1 MSRIQKISLLLLVFL
16 GVWLGGT
23 SLRAQS
29 QPEEGVFFS
38 VFQTD
43 TSIRD
48 GNLGNKGVRPRV
60 GLVLSGGGAKGIA
73 HVGALKV
80 IEELGIPIDFVGG
93 TSMGS
98 IVGGLYAYGY
108 SAHQLDS
115 IFTAADWRLLL
126 NDQPEWT
133 DVFYED
139 KKNYMLSL
147 PFDFKSEKS
156 IVPIGFLRGQHINN
170 LFYTLT
176 SQSYRYK
183 NFKDFNIPFFC
194 VGANIVNGQPVY
206 MDSGNLAL
214 SMRASMAVPGVFAPV
229 KLDTMILVDGG
240 VLNNFPV
247 DIMRERGA
255 DIVIGV
261 DVGFSYAGAERATSF
276 LGVLEEVVFMG
287 AKTRVLNNRKLCDV
301 LICPNM
307 KGFNTTSFGQTD
319 SLLLR
324 GEQAARSPEI
334 YAQLKEVAER
344 LKGCAPEPEK
354 EKRPYLPPVQV
365 FVTDIRYEGLKKYN
379 ETFIHQ
385 FLQVEVDKWNKLD
398 DITEGINRVYGTNVF
413 SSVTYEFR
421 QDPDRRDGTI
431 LVVRLEESPVNSF
444 KVGVRY
450 DNDRSAA
457 LLAGVKFRNLGF
469 KNSALTV
476 DVELSRMVA
485 ARIDYSV
492 RPNWRRHK
500 RGYSIWMP
508 SANVSFEFYR
518 VSSYLYRD
526 PDDFR
531 VQTSEVR
538 SNRYKVRLYGQSN
551 WKLNVLGGGIGY
563 EYAFNKEFSSDSPLR
578 NDVFNNSY
586 IFPYLYFKHNSY
598 NAKFYPTKGSKMNLE
613 VNLPVKVGRDGNRQD
628 AAPLFLS
635 AYWTSDFAIGI
646 GKHFAL
652 YPGFTLGAILFHN
665 GKNIPIQ
672 QQFFQ
677 GSCADISGWYQSVL
691 PGVQLGQS
699 SGYELVNVRLTAQI
713 MLIKNLY
720 LSLRGGIG
728 KAEYELWDMVRR
740 WDRLLYG
747 GNIGI
752 SYNTPVGPVGL
763 SFQTSNVHS
772 FNVFL
777 NIGYWF

>member
-1 MSRIQKISLLLLVFL
+1 MSYIRKISFPLLVFL
-16 GVWLGGT
+16 GVLLGNT
-23 SLRAQS
+23 RLRAQS
-29 QPEEGVFFS
+29 RPDGGEFFS

-43 TSIRD
+43 TSLRD
-48 GNLGNKGVRPRV
+48 GHLGNKGVRPRV

-73 HVGALKV
+73 HVGVLKV

-115 IFTAADWRLLL
+115 IFLAADWRQLL
-126 NDQPEWT
+126 NDQPDWT

-147 PFDFKSEKS
+147 PFDFKGDKS

-183 NFKDFNIPFFC
+183 TYRDFNTPFFC

-206 MDSGNLAL
+206 MDSGNLAM

-229 KLDTMILVDGG
+229 KMDSMILVDGG
-240 VLNNFPV
+240 VINNFPV
-247 DIMRERGA
+247 DVMRGRGA

-261 DVGFSYAGAERATSF
+261 DVGFAYAGAERSTSF
-276 LGVLEEVVFMG
+276 IGVLEEVVFMG
-287 AKTRVLNNRKLCDV
+287 SRNRVLNNRRMCDV
-301 LICPNM
+301 LIRPDM
-307 KGFNTTSFGQTD
+307 RGFNAASFGQTD

-324 GEQAARSPEI
+324 GERAARNPEI
-334 YAQLKEVAER
+334 YAR
-344 LKGCAPEPEK
+344 LKALADTLQGYAPELEK
-354 EKRPYLPPVQV
+354 EKRPYLPPDQV
-365 FVTDIRYEGLKKYN
+365 FVTEIRYEGLKKYN
-379 ETFIHQ
+379 EDFVHQ
-385 FLQVEVDKWNKLD
+385 FLQVTVDRWNRLD

-413 SSVTYEFR
+413 GSVTYELR
-421 QDPDRRDGTI
+421 QDPERRDGTV

-450 DNDRSAA
+450 DNDRAAA

-476 DVELSRMVA
+476 DVELSKMVA
-485 ARIDYSV
+485 ARLDYSV
-492 RPNWRRHK
+492 RPNWKRHRK
-500 RGYSIWMP
+500 GYSLWMP

-518 VSSYLYRD
+518 VGSYLYRD
-526 PDDFR
+526 PDNFR
-531 VQTSEVR
+531 TRTSEVR

-563 EYAFNKEFSSDSPLR
+563 EYASNKEFYSDSPLR
-578 NDVFNNSY
+578 NDVFSNSY
-586 IFPYLYFKHNSY
+586 VFPYIYFRHNSY
-598 NAKFYPTKGSKMNLE
+598 NAKFYPTKGSRMNLE
-613 VNLPVKVGRDGNRQD
+613 VNLPVKVGRDGDRQN

-646 GKHFAL
+646 GRHFAL
-652 YPGFTLGAILFHN
+652 YPGFTLGTILFNN

-677 GSCADISGWYQSVL
+677 GSCADISGWYHSVL

-713 MLIKNLY
+713 MLVRNLY

>member
-1 MSRIQKISLLLLVFL
+1 MSHIKHISFLLLVFL
-16 GVWLGGT
+16 GILSGNT
-23 SLRAQS
+23 RLRAQS
-29 QPEEGVFFS
+29 TPEDGEIFS
-38 VFQTD
+38 VFQAD
-43 TSIRD
+43 TSLRD
-48 GNLGNKGVRPRV
+48 GDLGDKGVRPRV

-73 HVGALKV
+73 HIGVLKV

-115 IFTAADWRLLL
+115 IFLSADWGLLL
-126 NDQPEWT
+126 NDKPEWT

-147 PFDFKSEKS
+147 PFDFKGDNS

-183 NFKDFNIPFFC
+183 TFRDFNTPFFC
-194 VGANIVNGQPVY
+194 VGANIVNGQAVY
-206 MDSGNLAL
+206 MDSGNLAM

-229 KLDTMILVDGG
+229 KMDTMILVDGG

-247 DIMRERGA
+247 GVMRERGA

-261 DVGFSYAGAERATSF
+261 DVGFSYAGAEHATSF
-276 LGVLEEVVFMG
+276 IGVLEEVVFMG
-287 AKTRVLNNRKLCDV
+287 SKNRVLNNRKLCDV
-301 LICPNM
+301 LVRPNM
-307 KGFNTTSFGQTD
+307 SGFNTTSFGQAD
-319 SLLLR
+319 SLLSR
-324 GEQAARSPEI
+324 GEKAARDPEV
-334 YAQLKEVAER
+334 YAQLKKVADM
-344 LKGCAPEPEK
+344 LKGYAPEAEK
-354 EKRPYLPPVQV
+354 EKRPYLPPAQV

-379 ETFIHQ
+379 ENYIHQ
-385 FLQVEVDKWNKLD
+385 FLQVEIDKWNRLD
-398 DITEGINRVYGTNVF
+398 DIVAGINRVYGSNVF
-413 SSVTYEFR
+413 SSVTYEFE
-421 QDPDRRDGTI
+421 QDPDRRDGTV
-431 LVVRLEESPVNSF
+431 LVVHLEESPVNSF

-469 KNSALTV
+469 KNSTLTA
-476 DVELSRMVA
+476 DLELSKMVA
-485 ARIDYSV
+485 ARVEYAV
-492 RPNWRRHK
+492 RPNWKRRK
-500 RGYSIWMP
+500 KGYSLWMP
-508 SANVSFEFYR
+508 SANISFEFYR

-526 PDDFR
+526 PYDFHTR
-531 VQTSEVR
+531 TSEVR
-538 SNRYKVRLYGQSN
+538 SNRYKVRAYGQSN
-551 WKLNVLGGGIGY
+551 WKLNVMGVGFGY
-563 EYAFNKEFSSDSPLR
+563 EYASNMEFISVSTAR

-586 IFPYLYFKHNSY
+586 VFPYLFFKHDSY
-598 NAKFYPTKGSKMNLE
+598 NLKFYPTKGSKMNLE
-613 VNLPVKVGRDGNRQD
+613 VNFPIRVGKDGLRQN
-628 AAPLFLS
+628 AAPFFLS
-635 AYWTSDFAIGI
+635 AYWTADFAIGI

-652 YPGFTLGAILFHN
+652 YPGFTLGAILFQN

-677 GSCADISGWYQSVL
+677 GSCADISGWYHSLL

-699 SGYELVNVRLTAQI
+699 SGYELINVRLTAQI

-720 LSLRGGIG
+720 LSFRGGIG
-728 KAEYELWDMVRR
+728 KAEYELKDMVRL

-747 GNIGI
+747 GNVGI
-752 SYNTPVGPVGL
+752 SYNTPVGPIGL
-763 SFQTSNVHS
+763 SFQTSNAHS
-772 FNVFL
+772 FNIFL